1 MAGIK
6 FAVTI
11 APKVLGSKKFQE
23 RADALLVEIGTKTL
37 NDLQKYPPALPWKSP
52 PPKTGLRKGGKR
64 TGTLGRNWSM
74 HKSVSGSVEVSNE
87 TPYADWVQGEHQ
99 THVMAQRNWK
109 KAKPTAESAVT
120 SVLNRFKFFE

>member
-1 MAGIK
+1 MPVAL
-6 FAVTI
+6 
-11 APKVLGSKKFQE
+11 KVSIPNKILSSQKFQE
-23 RADALLVEIGTKTL
+23 RADALLVEIGAKTL
-37 NDLQKYPPALPWKSP
+37 NDLKKYPPAQPWKSK
-52 PPKTGLRKGGKR
+52 PPKTGLRAGGKR

-74 HKSVSGSVEVSNE
+74 SKSVSGSVEVMNE

-99 THVMAQRNWK
+99 THVMSQRNWK